1 MAVKTRRKRRASS
14 LFEGFIGRFF
24 NPKDVMM
31 ACHVSSLLLIG
42 EIALTYFIIS
52 RVPCTCDR

>member
-1 MAVKTRRKRRASS
+1 MAVKTRRKRRAVS
-14 LFEGFIGRFF
+14 LFEGFIGRVF

-52 RVPCTCDR
+52 IVPCT

>member
-1 MAVKTRRKRRASS
+1 MAVKTRRKRRTIS

-31 ACHVSSLLLIG
+31 ACQLSSLLLIG
-42 EIALTYFIIS
+42 EIALTYFIML
-52 RVPCTCDR
+52 RVPCT